1 MKVLLKKLVEAAQ
14 GIMKAAIHR
23 LLKKQVLTGKTALTE
38 KTAPTGK
45 INSSGS
51 LVNSSGCQASSVLRE
66 QAIYQAK
73 PFSKEEEA
81 LFAGTLKRGCG
92 RQIKRAE

>member
-23 LLKKQVLTGKTALTE
+23 LLKKSSGTGKTALTE

-45 INSSGS
+45 IISSGS
-51 LVNSSGCQASSVLRE
+51 LGNSSGCQASSVLRE
-66 QAIYQAK
+66 QESSGEAIQ
-73 PFSKEEEA
+73 
-81 LFAGTLKRGCG
+81 
-92 RQIKRAE
+92 